1 MNLRGHT
8 HSGLPLMS
16 GESLDEIRNHIG
28 VSLWPVSG
36 EVSGRVF
43 EEPISL
49 VEFSVEDF
57 VPLPKELLGVPR
69 SSL

>member
-1 MNLRGHT
+1 MNAQPPT
-8 HSGLPLMS
+8 
-16 GESLDEIRNHIG
+16 RNDIG

-49 VEFSVEDF
+49 VKFPVEDF
-57 VPLPKELLGVPR
+57 VPLPKELLGVPL